1 MAVEEPFDERDNV
14 ARTVGWTHRNR
25 GTAPFLAG
33 LFADAA
39 ALLARLATPRGASC
53 WVLRSLHRSSV
64 ARLQQWRA

>member
-39 ALLARLATPRGASC
+39 ELLARLETPRGAP
-53 WVLRSLHRSSV
+53 
-64 ARLQQWRA
+64 